1 MNLPETYVLGKFYA
15 YAGEPEFRK
24 YDNTYNAGCP
34 VCREGK
40 SWGKKKRLYFYPQT
54 NTFYCFNCSKSWT
67 AISWLKEVCHISSEE
82 IQSEVLQNKTSFD
95 VFKKNNFKNNKKE
108 LPDLPYDSINLFESV
123 QIDFYKKNKNFLE
136 VIKYIE
142 SRRLITAIN
151 KPPSLYFSLTD
162 FYHKNRLCIPFHDRN
177 KKINFYQTRA
187 LDNTIPKYL
196 GKVGYDKTVFGIDR
210 ADTNLDYLFI
220 FEGPIDAMFVK
231 NGISV
236 AGLNITQ
243 KQAQQLMEFPFHK
256 KIWVL
261 DNPKYDQTAKEKILE
276 LINKGSAVF
285 KWPLDLNYK
294 DFNDMAV
301 DKKID
306 EIDYNLILSNL
317 Y

>member
-34 VCREGK
+34 ICREGK
-40 SWGKKKRLYFYPQT
+40 SWGRKKRLYFYPQT

-67 AISWLKEVCHISSEE
+67 AFTWLKEVCNISPEE

-95 VFKKNNFKNNKKE
+95 VFKKNSFKSNKKE

-123 QIDFYKKNKNFLE
+123 QIDFYKKNKNFLD

-142 SRRLITAIN
+142 SRRLTTAIN
-151 KPPSLYFSLTD
+151 KPSSLYFSLTD

-177 KKINFYQTRA
+177 KKISFYQTRA

-196 GKVGYDKTVFGIDR
+196 GKVGYDKTIFGIDKS
-210 ADTNLDYLFI
+210 DTNLDYLFI

-261 DNPKYDQTAKEKILE
+261 DNPRYDQTAKEKTLE
-276 LINKGSAVF
+276 LINKGSSVF

-301 DKKID
+301 DKKLD
-306 EIDYNLILSNL
+306 EIDYNLIISNV